1 MKKKIYSKK
10 QFERLLIKNADS
22 MSKDKRLFKLANKV
36 IEISDKYMY
45 IHQNKFFGEY
55 SLNLPEDLFK
65 IQELVYNVRPDYII
79 EIGVA
84 WGGTTLFLAGVLENI
99 GHGKIIGVDIYIPSS
114 AKKRILSKGKI
125 SKRIILFKGS
135 SLSKILQNKI
145 YNMSKNKKIIIILD
159 SNHTKEHVLKEL
171 EFYSK
176 LVSKNSY
183 IICCDTILN
192 FIKKNK
198 FRNRPWDNKNNPHS
212 AVLDFLKINKNFQI
226 DKNINKKLL
235 ITCNYN
241 GYLKKVYN

>member
-10 QFERLLIKNADS
+10 EFGKLLMKNAHA

-36 IEISDKYMY
+36 IEISDRYMY
-45 IHQNKFFGEY
+45 IHQNKFLGEY

-65 IQELVYNVRPDYII
+65 IQELIYDVRPDYII

-84 WGGTTLFLAGVLENI
+84 WGGTTLFLASILENI
-99 GHGKIIGVDIYIPSS
+99 GHGKIIGVDIFIPSS
-114 AKKRILSKGKI
+114 AKKRIFSKGKI
-125 SKRIILFKGS
+125 SKRITLFKGS
-135 SLSKILQNKI
+135 SLSSTIQNKI
-145 YNMSKNKKIIIILD
+145 YNISKNKRTIVILD

-171 EFYSK
+171 DFYSK

-192 FIKKNK
+192 YIKKNK
-198 FRNRPWDNKNNPHS
+198 FRNRPWDNTNNPHS
-212 AVLDFLKINKNFQI
+212 AIIDFLMKNKKFQI
-226 DKNINKKLL
+226 DKNINKRLL

-241 GYLKKVYN
+241 GYLKKVKH

>member
-1 MKKKIYSKK
+1 
-10 QFERLLIKNADS
+10 
-22 MSKDKRLFKLANKV
+22 
-36 IEISDKYMY
+36 
-45 IHQNKFFGEY
+45 
-55 SLNLPEDLFK
+55 
-65 IQELVYNVRPDYII
+65 
-79 EIGVA
+79 
-84 WGGTTLFLAGVLENI
+84 
-99 GHGKIIGVDIYIPSS
+99 
-114 AKKRILSKGKI
+114 
-125 SKRIILFKGS
+125 
-135 SLSKILQNKI
+135 
-145 YNMSKNKKIIIILD
+145 MSKNKKIIIILD

-171 EFYSK
+171 QFYSK

-212 AVLDFLKINKNFQI
+212 AVLDFLKKNKNFQI